1 MSNNEFLQGVEYP
14 HPFDELAIALAE
26 SAARYVCI
34 LSPALDPE
42 AFDNADLVGALSALA
57 RSSRQTTFSPRH
69 TATKASIHIRKLAEH
84 PDWNGETI
92 VIRDRDGVLYKPGG
106 SDHDGFYEPDS
117 RASTQGHLELFDELW
132 RYSVEDPD
140 LRHAW
145 LPAHLMSEYFPPVWS
160 ARACIICTSAPLKP
174 RVWIVMCRSLKSST
188 TPRISSV
195 GTGVWPSCVAN
206 PSDNR

>member
-57 RSSRQTTFSPRH
+57 RSSRQTQIRILVSDTRKLVGRGHRLLELARRLS
-69 TATKASIHIRKLAEH
+69 TSIHIRKLAEH

-140 LRHAW
+140 LRN
-145 LPAHLMSEYFPPVWS
+145 L
-160 ARACIICTSAPLKP
+160 
-174 RVWIVMCRSLKSST
+174 
-188 TPRISSV
+188 
-195 GTGVWPSCVAN
+195 
-206 PSDNR
+206 